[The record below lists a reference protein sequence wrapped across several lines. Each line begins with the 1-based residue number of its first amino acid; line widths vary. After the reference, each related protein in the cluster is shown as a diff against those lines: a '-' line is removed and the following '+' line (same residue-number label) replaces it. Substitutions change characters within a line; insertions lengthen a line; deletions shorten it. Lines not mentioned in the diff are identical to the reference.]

1 MSEQYGDHALT
12 GMLDDLEL
20 ILRGRDVVTLGQV
33 MDCLGARGFG
43 PVLLVFSI
51 LLILPVGMVPGMPGI
66 VGAVNITIG
75 TLLLIGSKRLHLPM
89 RLRQIPL
96 PARALRGAV
105 NWARPHTH
113 KLHRVLHPRLTFLI
127 EGLIPLRLM
136 ALVLI
141 PTGLLMLVVGFIPGL
156 PFVMS
161 MHVLLFGIALATRDG
176 LFALLGYA
184 ICLPEAWLIG
194 RFWPQSLQIP
204 WFS

>member
-1 MSEQYGDHALT
+1 MSEQYDDHALT

-20 ILRGRDVVTLGQV
+20 ILRGRDVVTLGQT

-43 PVLLVFSI
+43 PILLIFSI
-51 LLILPVGMVPGMPGI
+51 LLILPVGMIPGMPGI
-66 VGAVNITIG
+66 VGGVIMTIG
-75 TLLLIGSKRLHLPM
+75 ALMLIGSKRLHLPM
-89 RLRQIPL
+89 RLRQISL
-96 PARALRGAV
+96 PARALRGVV

-113 KLHRVLHPRLTFLI
+113 KLHRLLHPRLTSLI
-127 EGLIPLRLM
+127 EGVIPLRLM

-141 PTGLLMLVVGFIPGL
+141 PTGLLMLVIGFIPGL

-161 MHVLLFGIALATRDG
+161 VHVLLFGIALATRDG

-184 ICLPEAWLIG
+184 ICLPEAWLIA